1 MLSVDVVVGPCASN
15 YGGCSQF
22 CWTTSSNK
30 KLCECALGFFLA
42 SDGQTCKHR
51 KSRISTV
58 YIDSFWA
65 TVCKT
70 VRPVLLDRCPVCLSV
85 TMVYSG
91 QTVGWIKMPL
101 VWREASV
108 QETLCWMGTQLP
120 SPKGGQSLPIFSPC
134 PVWPNGWM
142 DQDVTWYA
150 ARPRPRR
157 HCVRWRPSS
166 PPPKRVRVPIFRP
179 ISVAAKWTDG
189 SRCHLLWR

>member
-42 SDGQTCKHR
+42 SDGQTCNHR

-70 VRPVLLDRCPVCLSV
+70 VRPVLSDRCPVCLSV

-91 QTVGWIKMPL
+91 QTVEWIKMPFGMERSL
-101 VWREASV
+101 
-108 QETLCWMGTQLP
+108 
-120 SPKGGQSLPIFSPC
+120 SPRDFMLDGDPAPL
-134 PVWPNGWM
+134 
-142 DQDVTWYA
+142 
-150 ARPRPRR
+150 
-157 HCVRWRPSS
+157 
-166 PPPKRVRVPIFRP
+166 PKRETEPPNFQP
-179 ISVAAKWTDG
+179 MSGVAKRLDG
-189 SRCHLLWR
+189 SRCHLVCS